1 MVAAAAESCRNDRR
15 DETTALEAITNLRQM
30 ESRSREPCKQD
41 AGFWTARMAQVKEKH
56 KVNGLQE
63 YL

>member
-1 MVAAAAESCRNDRR
+1 
-15 DETTALEAITNLRQM
+15 M